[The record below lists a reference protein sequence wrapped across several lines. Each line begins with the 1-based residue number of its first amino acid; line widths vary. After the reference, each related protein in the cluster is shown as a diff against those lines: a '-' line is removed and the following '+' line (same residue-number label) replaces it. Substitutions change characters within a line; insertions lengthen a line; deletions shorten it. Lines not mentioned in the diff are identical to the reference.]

1 MINNNQK
8 NQEKY
13 FSINPLYIEKR
24 VAMIEII
31 QMINTALDN
40 NSQTFFLCLYYIDI
54 IFSNDNFE
62 KVFRLFYGDQE
73 EVLNIEININ
83 NLLMMSLTCLI
94 IATKYNENDPHVP
107 NIISFINLCSYY
119 SYNKYNYEV
128 RDLSKAEVIIIKVL
142 NYKLNYF
149 TLYHFFNFFFAHGF
163 LFECILEEK
172 AKENEFNKNEIL
184 EKIYIESREIMDKLI
199 EDNECINYILG
210 NNTCLTAI
218 QLLVFTTKIIINIDL
233 LKEENN
239 IFKLIYN
246 INYENKKLNE
256 ILENKIQNIYDN
268 IIKNNSNNNSEEQK
282 IKSQNKINLVIKT
295 INFDKQEKYLTNETT
310 EDKLNIINNNNMFI
324 SSDQYFLEKYKT
336 KIFKNEKI
344 NKNRNINENNHMAFF
359 ISKIKYLHKKNKNKS
374 NSTKNFRYKQLF
386 KSKNYKNMNLFKY
399 NKYNLLNKRN
409 IEEKKANENSDEKEI
424 QLNLEDNLQNKI
436 IRNSYS
442 LSSYNKNIYNN
453 NNQIRNL
460 FNNYN
465 KYNLLNLNYRYDD
478 NCEFQDSININNEF
492 FDSKNYFNKI
502 FIYDENNIIRNTNE
516 KKYREKTY
524 KSSLIL
530 DKLNFIYTGIN
541 NTYNTNDNINSENK
555 GYNNYNNSTL
565 LNYKYDNNINE
576 KNGKENLLDN
586 NNKND
591 STNFNKYK
599 NFLKTR
605 IFENDIL
612 NSYNIDESNLNY
624 RKKENENNNFLSYGT
639 YYQYGKLNKYEYI
652 DKFSKGIKKKEYI
665 PIKLKSRNN
674 YGLYFY

>member
-1 MINNNQK
+1 MINNNQN

-13 FSINPLYIEKR
+13 FSTNPLYTEKR

-31 QMINTALDN
+31 QMINIALDN
-40 NSQTFFLCLYYIDI
+40 NSQTFFLCLYYMDI

-83 NLLMMSLTCLI
+83 NLLMMSLGCLI

-163 LFECILEEK
+163 LFECTLEEK

-218 QLLVFTTKIIINIDL
+218 HLLIFTTKIIINIDL
-233 LKEENN
+233 LKEEDN

-256 ILENKIQNIYDN
+256 ILENKIHNIYNN
-268 IIKNNSNNNSEEQK
+268 IIKINNNSKEQK

-295 INFDKQEKYLTNETT
+295 INFDKQEKYLENETNE
-310 EDKLNIINNNNMFI
+310 DNLKIINNNNNMVI

-336 KIFKNEKI
+336 KIFKNENI
-344 NKNRNINENNHMAFF
+344 NKNLNISENKHMAFF

-374 NSTKNFRYKQLF
+374 NSTKNFKYKQLF

-399 NKYNLLNKRN
+399 NKYYLLNKRN
-409 IEEKKANENSDEKEI
+409 IEEKKTNKNSEEKEM

-436 IRNSYS
+436 IRNSCS

-453 NNQIRNL
+453 NNENRNL

-465 KYNLLNLNYRYDD
+465 KYNLLDLNYRYGD
-478 NCEFQDSININNEF
+478 NCEFQDSINKNSEF

-502 FIYDENNIIRNTNE
+502 FIHDENNIIRNINE
-516 KKYREKTY
+516 KKYREKTF
-524 KSSLIL
+524 KSNQIL
-530 DKLNFIYTGIN
+530 DKLNFIYTCIN
-541 NTYNTNDNINSENK
+541 NTYNTNDNFNSENN

-565 LNYKYDNNINE
+565 LNYNKYDNNINE
-576 KNGKENLLDN
+576 KYGKENLLD

-599 NFLKTR
+599 NFFKTR
-605 IFENDIL
+605 VFENINL

-624 RKKENENNNFLSYGT
+624 RKKENENNNFLSYGA

-652 DKFSKGIKKKEYI
+652 DNFAKGIKKKEYI

-674 YGLYFY
+674 YDLHFY